1 MRFKIYRGNCT
12 NQPAKKETP
21 YKYYV
26 WMRWLV
32 DVEIFVRILREKFV
46 SNQINYITFG
56 IWYLLILPLVITFEP
71 MQPSHSQPK
80 QNEIMNI
87 ARARTYKLSVFDI
100 REKQFRCWFFR
111 NTSVYFT
118 RRCLICLDFPFKTL
132 SMCKI
137 QIMETVFF
145 SCWFFFM

>member
-1 MRFKIYRGNCT
+1 MQQQHEP
-12 NQPAKKETP
+12 NQQKKETP

-87 ARARTYKLSVFDI
+87 ARSRAHISYPFLIYERNSFDADS
-100 REKQFRCWFFR
+100 F
-111 NTSVYFT
+111 
-118 RRCLICLDFPFKTL
+118 
-132 SMCKI
+132 
-137 QIMETVFF
+137 ETHRYISRGAV
-145 SCWFFFM
+145 